1 MASVLASRFLVLTF
15 AGSLLLSLAG
25 CGPEYPSCDQDEDCH
40 EAEYCVNGTCQQ
52 CRGDA
57 DCPAGQSCASGRCE
71 AIDGYC
77 DAAHACP
84 DGQECVENRCRAAT
98 ATDAS
103 CAAVTCPVGSRCE
116 NGTCVDETP
125 AAPVCTLEPIY
136 FEYDSD
142 SLDEADRRGLQAAS
156 RCIGQLRP
164 GNVHATGHAD
174 ERGTE
179 EYNLALSERRAQ
191 AVVRYLRGL
200 GVALDMSASGMG
212 EEMATGADEAG
223 WLRDRRVDLH
233 PR

>member
-1 MASVLASRFLVLTF
+1 MASVLASRSSMLVAAAAF
-15 AGSLLLSLAG
+15 ALSLLG
-25 CGPEYPSCDQDEDCH
+25 CGPEYPNCDQDEDCH
-40 EAEYCVNGTCQQ
+40 ESEYCVNGTCQQ

-77 DAAHACP
+77 DASHACP
-84 DGQECVENRCRAAT
+84 DGQECVENRCRAT
-98 ATDAS
+98 VTESS
-103 CAAVTCPVGSRCE
+103 CAAVTCPEGSRCE
-116 NGTCVDETP
+116 NGTCVEEAQPPP
-125 AAPVCTLEPIY
+125 ACTLEAVY

-142 SLDEADRRGLQAAS
+142 ALDESDRRTLQADA
-156 RCIGQLRP
+156 RCVGELRP
-164 GNVHATGHAD
+164 ANVHATGHAD

-191 AVVRYLRGL
+191 AVTRYLRGL
-200 GVALDMSASGMG
+200 GVAVQLSASGMG
-212 EEMATGADEAG
+212 EEMATGTDEAG